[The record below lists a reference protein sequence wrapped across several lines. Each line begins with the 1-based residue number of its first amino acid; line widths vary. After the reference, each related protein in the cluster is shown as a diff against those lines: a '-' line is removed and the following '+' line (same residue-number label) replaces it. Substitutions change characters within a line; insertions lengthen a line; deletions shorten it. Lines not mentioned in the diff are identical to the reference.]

1 MIRVAIIDDHS
12 LIREGLRRIIEQEA
26 DIRVTGEASDAAEA
40 MMVLSKGLADVV
52 ILDVSL
58 PDKSGLDLLKEIR
71 HAFKIHVLIL
81 SMHPVD
87 RYGVRAIRAGALG
100 YLTKETPGEVLIKA
114 IRAAHSG
121 KRFVPPSLGEALA
134 NDAAGDSSVD
144 PHKKLSERELSI
156 MLLIARGK
164 TRMEI
169 ARKLNLSP
177 ETISAYRK
185 RILQKLRLSTSVEI
199 SRYAFENHL
208 IE

>member
-1 MIRVAIIDDHS
+1 
-12 LIREGLRRIIEQEA
+12 
-26 DIRVTGEASDAAEA
+26 
-40 MMVLSKGLADVV
+40 
-52 ILDVSL
+52 
-58 PDKSGLDLLKEIR
+58 
-71 HAFKIHVLIL
+71 
-81 SMHPVD
+81 
-87 RYGVRAIRAGALG
+87 
-100 YLTKETPGEVLIKA
+100 
-114 IRAAHSG
+114 
-121 KRFVPPSLGEALA
+121 
-134 NDAAGDSSVD
+134 
-144 PHKKLSERELSI
+144 